1 MYASSITTAERNGHP
16 TTFQETEPENG
27 YLIGRPDTITGYR
40 QQNTKISLERK
51 GHFAGF
57 EVMFFKDL
65 KRARELI
72 FELLCVSA
80 HALRITA
87 LGAFDPATVFSVLP
101 TGRFADSLSLGNW

>member
-65 KRARELI
+65 NGQKSSLLNFFAYPRMPCELPRW
-72 FELLCVSA
+72 ELSIRLLYFLCYQPVD
-80 HALRITA
+80 LLIR
-87 LGAFDPATVFSVLP
+87 
-101 TGRFADSLSLGNW
+101 